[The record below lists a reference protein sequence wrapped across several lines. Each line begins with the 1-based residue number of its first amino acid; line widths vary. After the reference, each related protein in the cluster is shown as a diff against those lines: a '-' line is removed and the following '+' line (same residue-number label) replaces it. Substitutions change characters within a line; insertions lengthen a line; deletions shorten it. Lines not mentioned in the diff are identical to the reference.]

1 MTPMFRCSAP
11 WHRLRSHR
19 DPRHKT
25 SAGAASTLALLIL
38 ALQLA
43 CTLCGTAVAQ
53 NQTPPAAQAGTE
65 AESPLSIQPTVTP
78 KQIEAKLEELAA
90 NEELPEE
97 TKKGLTE
104 RYRSALNHLEELSN
118 FQQQA
123 QGYLEA
129 LENAPKKAAALRA
142 ELNAMSTADA
152 TSSEPPL
159 ALPASV
165 SIAEIE
171 QMLAREQAEA
181 ASIEAQLS
189 KLNESLSNQSEELD
203 AARRRLS
210 EVPQALTEIEEELN
224 RPRPEGQDAAHQA
237 RLWAL
242 ETQRDALRAEM
253 LMLDQRILS
262 ADARRQ
268 LAEARRD
275 QRALSLERLRL
286 RRAYLEN
293 EADRLRSIEA
303 ERAREETESAEREL
317 VDADPLLLEL
327 ARQNREI
334 STTISETTEA
344 LSLLDEQQAEL
355 EERLREAQT
364 DLKDARARISAAG
377 LSQAVGQIL
386 VDERADLPDAASLRE
401 QTAAHAERMA
411 ELTLSQLRL
420 RDALQDLQDIDAAVV
435 QTLSAQR
442 PTEQTSSTREYEQE
456 LRDQVRELLLRQRK
470 LLATALRLQDSYQR
484 AIGDLDFT
492 TDQYSDL
499 INRYR
504 DFLAEHLLWVRSAAS
519 ITQQSFAALPQA
531 IWWLVAPEHWAG
543 VVATLAQ
550 SVPSSPLLWLG
561 SLVVLGLL
569 VNGPPMRK
577 RIRGY
582 AAPMRR
588 ISTDR
593 FVFTLSALG
602 FTLLLAL
609 PWPLLTALIGW
620 QLSVS
625 PEATPFALAIGEGLL
640 RIALPFYYLRAF
652 RLLCMPGGVAE
663 RHFRWGSE
671 TLDQL
676 RRGFQIAALLLLP
689 IGFTAEV
696 IGRAQNPSFD
706 GTLGRLAL
714 VVLCLG
720 LAGLTAWLLHPQ
732 RGVFK
737 NLLAAQPQGWLNRSR
752 LIWYPLAVLMPA
764 ALAAIALAGFIYTA
778 GTLLASVAAELWLAL
793 GLIVL
798 HQLIVRWLIITRRGL
813 ALEAALERRA
823 QREAH
828 REALEQGAQRIEP
841 NDDSVDLAA
850 LDSQTRKLLNSSIAI
865 IAAVGL
871 WVIWSDVLPALNLF
885 DQVTLWSYTATV
897 EGAKELVPVTLADLG
912 LILVIGAAA
921 LIAVKNLPALLEI
934 LLLKNTEIST
944 SGRYTLVTL
953 TRYLVTAV
961 GLLLIVGTLGLQWS
975 QVQWLVAA
983 LSVGIGFG
991 LQEIV
996 ANFISGLI
1004 ILFERPVRVG
1014 DTVTIGD
1021 TTGTVSRIQIRAT
1034 TIRNWDKQ
1042 ELLVPNKEFITG
1054 RLLNWTLTDQVNRVV
1069 ITVGIEYGSDTRQA
1083 LALLTEVAAEHP
1095 KILDDPAPM
1104 ITFEGF
1110 GDNALTLVLRCYLE
1124 TLEFRLTVMTELHQ
1138 AIDDQF
1144 RAAGIGIAFPQRD
1157 IHLRSA
1163 EPIEIMMR
1171 RTAAIPADS
1180 ARSGTAQT
1188 SSAPAG

>member
-1 MTPMFRCSAP
+1 MLKA
-11 WHRLRSHR
+11 
-19 DPRHKT
+19 
-25 SAGAASTLALLIL
+25 SAGSACALALLIV
-38 ALQLA
+38 ALHAGALS
-43 CTLCGTAVAQ
+43 GTAMAQ
-53 NQTPPAAQAGTE
+53 TQTPSE
-65 AESPLSIQPTVTP
+65 AEAGVEPSLSIQPTVSP
-78 KQIEAKLEELAA
+78 EQIQAKLEELAA

-97 TKKGLTE
+97 TKSSLTE
-104 RYRSALNHLEELSN
+104 RYRSALNNLEQLSD
-118 FQQQA
+118 FQLQA
-123 QGYLEA
+123 ERYLDA
-129 LENAPKKAAALRA
+129 LETAPKETAALRA
-142 ELNAMSTADA
+142 EVDSMSTADA
-152 TSSEPPL
+152 ASSEPPL
-159 ALPASV
+159 DLPASI
-165 SIAEIE
+165 SIVEIE
-171 QMLAREQAEA
+171 QMLARELAEA

-189 KLNESLSNQSEELD
+189 KLNEGLSNHSEQLD

-210 EVPQALTEIEEELN
+210 EVPQTLTEIEEELA
-224 RPRPEGQDAAHQA
+224 RPRPEGQDAAYQA

-253 LMLDQRILS
+253 RMLDQRILS

-275 QRALSLERLRL
+275 QLAISLERLRL

-303 ERAREETESAEREL
+303 ERARQETESAEREL
-317 VDADPLLLEL
+317 VDADPLLLEV
-327 ARQNREI
+327 ARRNRDI
-334 STTISETTEA
+334 SNLISEITEA

-355 EERLREAQT
+355 EEKLRETQT
-364 DLKDARARISAAG
+364 DLKDARARINAAG

-386 VDERADLPDAASLRE
+386 VDERADLTDAASLRE
-401 QTAAHAERMA
+401 QATARAQRIA

-420 RDALQDLQDIDAAVV
+420 RDALHDLEDIDAAVAR
-435 QTLSAQR
+435 TLSGQGTA
-442 PTEQTSSTREYEQE
+442 EQTTPPPNYEEE
-456 LRDQVRELLLRQRK
+456 LRGQVRELLLRQRK
-470 LLATALRLQDSYQR
+470 LLETALRLQDSYQR

-492 TDQYSDL
+492 SDQYSGL
-499 INRYR
+499 IKRYR

-531 IWWLVAPEHWAG
+531 IWWLIAPEHWAG
-543 VVATLAQ
+543 VLDTLAQ
-550 SVPSSPLLWLG
+550 RLLTSPMIWLG
-561 SLVVLGLL
+561 SLVVVGLL
-569 VNGPPMRK
+569 MNGPLMRK

-582 AAPMRR
+582 DAPMRR

-609 PWPLLTALIGW
+609 PWPLLAALIGW

-625 PEATPFALAIGEGLL
+625 KETTPFALTIGEGLL

-663 RHFRWGSE
+663 RHFRWGPE
-671 TLDQL
+671 TRDQL
-676 RRGFQIAALLLLP
+676 RRGFQTAALLLLP
-689 IGFTAEV
+689 TAFTAEV
-696 IGRAQNPSFD
+696 IGQAQDPSFD

-737 NLLAAQPQGWLNRSR
+737 NLLAAHPQGWLNRLR

-778 GTLLASVAAELWLAL
+778 GTLLTSLAAELWLAL

-823 QREAH
+823 QREAQ

-841 NDDSVDLAA
+841 NDDQVDLAA

-885 DQVTLWSYTATV
+885 NQVTLWSYTATV

-934 LLLKNTEIST
+934 LLLKNTDIST

-1069 ITVGIEYGSDTRQA
+1069 IPVGIEYGSDTRQA
-1083 LALLTEVAAEHP
+1083 LDLLTKVAAEHP

-1110 GDNALTLVLRCYLE
+1110 GDNALNLVLRCYLE

-1138 AIDDQF
+1138 AIDDKF

-1171 RTAAIPADS
+1171 RTPAIPADS
-1180 ARSGTAQT
+1180 ARPATAQT
-1188 SSAPAG
+1188 ASAPAG